1 MEPVDRQVQVIQCV
15 VDGCLCVL
23 SPFRCFVVI
32 DNGCSVPNCPRSMGL
47 KRQVQSQRALV
58 CVCGCVCVRVFLEGT
73 NVNGLNVRCGI
84 FGCSF
89 TCGISCQRVV
99 LCSCLLE
106 GRVLL
111 PVDGELSNSC

>member
-1 MEPVDRQVQVIQCV
+1 MELVGRQTQVINFKEFWMVVCV
-15 VDGCLCVL
+15 SLPFSVALLLCV
-23 SPFRCFVVI
+23 FVF
-32 DNGCSVPNCPRSMGL
+32 P
-47 KRQVQSQRALV
+47 
-58 CVCGCVCVRVFLEGT
+58 EGT
-73 NVNGLNVRCGI
+73 NVNGLKLRCAI
-84 FGCSF
+84 FGCSS

>member
-1 MEPVDRQVQVIQCV
+1 MEPVEKHAQVIKSTELWMVFCV
-15 VDGCLCVL
+15 SLPFSVALLLCV
-23 SPFRCFVVI
+23 FVF
-32 DNGCSVPNCPRSMGL
+32 P
-47 KRQVQSQRALV
+47 
-58 CVCGCVCVRVFLEGT
+58 EGT
-73 NVNGLNVRCGI
+73 NVNGLKLRCAI
-84 FGCSF
+84 FGCSS